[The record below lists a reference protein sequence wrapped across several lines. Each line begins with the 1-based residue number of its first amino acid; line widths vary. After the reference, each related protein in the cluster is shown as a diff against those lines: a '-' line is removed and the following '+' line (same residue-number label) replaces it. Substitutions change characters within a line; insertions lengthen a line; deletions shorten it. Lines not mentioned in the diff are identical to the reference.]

1 MARKTLFNFYLDE
14 DLKQEV
20 QTKLIRL
27 RKEEP
32 KGQLAALI
40 RVLLRQFAA
49 TPDDKINPLL
59 IEAVGAEY
67 EFSQKLNKRSRM

>member
-1 MARKTLFNFYLDE
+1 MRKTLFNFYLDE
-14 DLKQEV
+14 NLKQEV

-27 RKEEP
+27 RKEQP

-49 TPDDKINPLL
+49 TPDEKINPLL
-59 IEAVGAEY
+59 VEAIGAEY
-67 EFSQKLNKRSRM
+67 EYSQKLNKRSRM